1 MAGLADAKDDC
12 VTKPSGTLFSSQHAE
27 IAASLKKMLIC
38 GCKNGSDRV
47 DVNLNGIPDALG
59 FTYISCAAQMLCRM
73 DELVRHCRTFL
84 KRDLM

>member
-47 DVNLNGIPDALG
+47 DVNLNGIPDAMG
-59 FTYISCAAQMLCRM
+59 CPYISCAQRLCRI